1 MAGGPGVTRGDGMWT
16 TSRGEKK
23 GGEGS
28 EGGREGN
35 SRFLIKL
42 YSKFFKCQAS
52 ILLISAPKLLNFS
65 SIFS

>member
-1 MAGGPGVTRGDGMWT
+1 MAGGPGGVKRRWYAGT
-16 TSRGEKK
+16 TSRGEKRGK
-23 GGEGS
+23 
-28 EGGREGN
+28 GREGGD

-42 YSKFFKCQAS
+42 YSKFFKCQVS